1 MPEQARAARQA
12 PATADVPEQVRAAG
26 QAPAAVD
33 VPEQVTALPDQ
44 AGGGPESRAGRSA
57 VEKVQAWSAVVSAV
71 LSVAAIVLSTMAFA
85 DQRGRQQKQIAARV
99 SIVEG
104 LLPTRVEGQ
113 LGAPG
118 IVIRNRAPS
127 PIFKS
132 WLLVDRAGRTGL
144 FYLDAIPP
152 CVVLGLPKEIFTGK
166 PVPDRKVVV
175 ALWFADDEGRGWQR
189 LAGGELDPFAV
200 PIYQGAATA
209 LPGGRGLPPA
219 TAIDA
224 TLNSEPARLARGM
237 VIRDASDCSEAN

>member
-1 MPEQARAARQA
+1 M
-12 PATADVPEQVRAAG
+12 
-26 QAPAAVD
+26 
-33 VPEQVTALPDQ
+33 
-44 AGGGPESRAGRSA
+44 
-57 VEKVQAWSAVVSAV
+57 SAV
-71 LSVAAIVLSTMAFA
+71 LSVVAIVLSTMAFA
-85 DQRGRQQKQIAARV
+85 DQRGRQRKQIAARI

-132 WLLVDRAGRTGL
+132 WLLVEVAGKIGV

-166 PVPDRKVVV
+166 PVPDRTVVV
-175 ALWFADDEGRGWQR
+175 ALWFTDDEGRGWQR
-189 LAGGELDPFAV
+189 LAGGDLDPFAV
-200 PIYQGAATA
+200 PDYRGAATS
-209 LPGGRGLPPA
+209 LPAGRGLPPA
-219 TAIDA
+219 TAIDT

-237 VIRDASDCSEAN
+237 VIRDASDCSEAT